1 MDLRQL
7 AALVAVAE
15 AGSFSGAA
23 RLLHTVQSNVSTHVA
38 RLERELGATLVDR
51 TTGALTDEGEAVVAR
66 ARRIRHEMDALRADV
81 DALMHDVTGT
91 VRLGCI
97 GTVGRW
103 LVPRLLALL
112 WERHPKVDM
121 VVVDATTTSLLP
133 QLRNATLELAVV
145 NLPLADPD
153 LATEALFD
161 EARIVVVPVD
171 HPLADRKSV
180 TMAELAEHELL
191 LEPQGTAFRDEL
203 DQQAQRNGLVLRPL
217 AQVDGLRLVASLAF
231 EGFGA
236 AVLPST
242 AVPNWLNGAW
252 RLVAVDD
259 LAPRRVGLAHTRR
272 GRLSAPARAVCEA
285 VREVV
290 AGADQ
295 DGVHSLLP
303 APSSPGF
310 ASS

>member
-51 TTGALTDEGEAVVAR
+51 TTGSLTDEGEAVVAR
-66 ARRIRHEMDALRADV
+66 ARRIRHEMDALRSDV
-81 DALMHDVTGT
+81 DALMHDVSGT

-103 LVPRLLALL
+103 LVPRLLDLL
-112 WERHPKVDM
+112 WDRHPKVDM

-133 QLRNATLELAVV
+133 QLRSATLDLAVV
-145 NLPLADPD
+145 NLPLTDPD
-153 LATEALFD
+153 VASEALFD
-161 EARIVVVPVD
+161 EARIVVAPMD

-180 TMAELAEHELL
+180 TMAELAEHDLL

-203 DQQAQRNGLVLRPL
+203 DQQASRNGVVLRPL

-272 GRLSAPARAVCEA
+272 GRLSAPARAVYDA

-303 APSSPGF
+303 APG
-310 ASS
+310 

>member
-51 TTGALTDEGEAVVAR
+51 TTGSLTDEGEAVVAR
-66 ARRIRHEMDALRADV
+66 ARRIRHEMDALRSDV
-81 DALMHDVTGT
+81 DALMHDVSGT

-103 LVPRLLALL
+103 LVPRLLDLL
-112 WERHPKVDM
+112 WDRHPKVDM

-133 QLRNATLELAVV
+133 QLRSATLDLAVV
-145 NLPLADPD
+145 NLPLTDPEV
-153 LATEALFD
+153 ASEALFD
-161 EARIVVVPVD
+161 EARIVVAPMD

-180 TMAELAEHELL
+180 TMAELAEHDLL

-203 DQQAQRNGLVLRPL
+203 DQQASRNGVVLRPL

-272 GRLSAPARAVCEA
+272 GRLSAPARAVYDA

-295 DGVHSLLP
+295 DGVRSLLP
-303 APSSPGF
+303 APS
-310 ASS
+310 

>member
-51 TTGALTDEGEAVVAR
+51 TTGSLTDEGEAVVAR
-66 ARRIRHEMDALRADV
+66 ARRIRHEMDALRSDV
-81 DALMHDVTGT
+81 DALMHDVSGT

-103 LVPRLLALL
+103 LVPRLLDLL
-112 WERHPKVDM
+112 WDRHPKVDM

-133 QLRNATLELAVV
+133 QLRSATLDLAVV
-145 NLPLADPD
+145 NLPLTDPD
-153 LATEALFD
+153 VASEALFD
-161 EARIVVVPVD
+161 EARIVVAPMD

-180 TMAELAEHELL
+180 TMAELAEHDLL

-203 DQQAQRNGLVLRPL
+203 DQQASRNGVVLRPL

-272 GRLSAPARAVCEA
+272 GRLSAPARAVYDA

-303 APSSPGF
+303 AP
-310 ASS
+310 

>member
-51 TTGALTDEGEAVVAR
+51 TTGSLTDEGEAVVAR
-66 ARRIRHEMDALRADV
+66 ARRIRHEMDALRSDV
-81 DALMHDVTGT
+81 DALMHDVSGT

-103 LVPRLLALL
+103 LVPRLLDLL
-112 WERHPKVDM
+112 WELHPKVDM

-133 QLRNATLELAVV
+133 QLRSATLDLAVV
-145 NLPLADPD
+145 NLPLTDPD
-153 LATEALFD
+153 VATEALFD
-161 EARIVVVPVD
+161 EARLVVAPND
-171 HPLADRKSV
+171 HPLARRASV
-180 TMAELAEHELL
+180 TMAELAEHKPL

-203 DQQAQRNGLVLRPL
+203 DQQASRGGVVLRPL
-217 AQVDGLRLVASLAF
+217 AEVDGLRLMASLAF

-272 GRLSAPARAVCEA
+272 GRLSAPARAVYDA

-295 DGVHSLLP
+295 DGVQSLLP
-303 APSSPGF
+303 ARGVTRTS
-310 ASS
+310 

>member
-51 TTGALTDEGEAVVAR
+51 TTGSLTDEGEAVVAR
-66 ARRIRHEMDALRADV
+66 ARRIRHEMDALRSDV
-81 DALMHDVTGT
+81 DALMHDVSGT

-103 LVPRLLALL
+103 LVPRLLGLL
-112 WERHPKVDM
+112 WDRHPKVDM

-133 QLRNATLELAVV
+133 QLRSATLDLAVV
-145 NLPLADPD
+145 NLPLTDPD
-153 LATEALFD
+153 IASEALFD
-161 EARIVVVPVD
+161 EARIVVAPND
-171 HPLADRKSV
+171 HPLAERKSV
-180 TMAELAEHELL
+180 TMAELAEHDLL

-203 DQQAQRNGLVLRPL
+203 DQQASRNGVVLRPL

-242 AVPNWLNGAW
+242 AVPSWLNGAW

-272 GRLSAPARAVCEA
+272 GRLSAPARAVYDA

-303 APSSPGF
+303 APG
-310 ASS
+310 

>member
-51 TTGALTDEGEAVVAR
+51 TTGSLTDEGEAVVAR
-66 ARRIRHEMDALRADV
+66 ARRIRHEMDALRSDV
-81 DALMHDVTGT
+81 DALMHDVSGT

-103 LVPRLLALL
+103 LVPRLLDLL
-112 WERHPKVDM
+112 RERHPKVDM

-133 QLRNATLELAVV
+133 QLRSATLDLAVV
-145 NLPLADPD
+145 NLPLTDPEV
-153 LATEALFD
+153 ASEALFD
-161 EARIVVVPVD
+161 EARIVVAPNG
-171 HPLADRKSV
+171 HPLAERKSV
-180 TMAELAEHELL
+180 TMAELAEHDLL

-203 DQQAQRNGLVLRPL
+203 DQQASRNGVVLRPL

-272 GRLSAPARAVCEA
+272 GRLSAPARAVYDA

-290 AGADQ
+290 AGAEQ

-303 APSSPGF
+303 APR
-310 ASS
+310 